1 MDLNFTQ
8 LLDETFTEVLNKQ
21 DIFEPTEIQSLVI
34 PKILEKKDV
43 VFSSQTGSGK
53 TLAYLLPIYKM
64 IDVSIKSPQVF
75 ILTPTQELASQVYNQ
90 AKFLSKNMNNDVQSA
105 LLIGNAN
112 MKRQIEG
119 LKQKPQIIIGS
130 PGRILEIIRLKKLTG
145 HYVKTIVIDEAD
157 RMFDDLNVSSVLG
170 IIKTTLKDRQL
181 ILASASINNS
191 TLESAKDILK
201 TPEIISANKLINLPS
216 NIENIY
222 FVCERRDK
230 VNLVRKI
237 IHSSNILKALV
248 FVNNKDRIEEVT
260 TILNYHSIKS
270 VALHGQAFKSER
282 KTALEDFRTG
292 KVTLL
297 VASDIAARG
306 LDIKGLTHIINIDVP
321 EEPAFYLHRAG
332 RTGRMGEKGVAI
344 TLATEN
350 EAKNLL
356 KLEKKLKI
364 KFHKK
369 TISHGK
375 F

>member
-1 MDLNFTQ
+1 MHFTG
-8 LLDETFTEVLNKQ
+8 LLDETFTEALKKQ

-53 TLAYLLPIYKM
+53 TLAYLLPIYKT
-64 IDVSIKSPQVF
+64 IDMSIKSPQVF
-75 ILTPTQELASQVYNQ
+75 ILTPTQELASQVFNQ
-90 AKFLSKNMNNDVQSA
+90 AKILSKNMNSA
-105 LLIGNAN
+105 IQAVLLIGNAN
-112 MKRQIEG
+112 MKRQIET

-130 PGRILEIIRLKKLTG
+130 SGRILEIIRLKKLTG

-157 RMFDDLNVSSVLG
+157 RMFDELNLASVLA
-170 IIKTTLKDRQL
+170 IVKTTLKDRQL
-181 ILASASINNS
+181 ILASASINAS
-191 TLESAKDILK
+191 TLEIAKDILK
-201 TPEIISANKLINLPS
+201 SPEIISTSKLLNLPE

-230 VNLVRKI
+230 IDLVRKI
-237 IHSSNILKALV
+237 VHSANILKALI
-248 FVNNKDRIEEVT
+248 FVNNKNRIEEVT
-260 TILNYHSIKS
+260 TVLNYHGIKS

-292 KVTLL
+292 KATLL

-321 EEPAFYLHRAG
+321 EEVVFYLHRAG

-350 EAKNLL
+350 EVKYLS
-356 KLEKKLKI
+356 KIEKKLNV
-364 KFHKK
+364 KFQKK